1 VLARIENNKVNITI
15 TGASGFIGRRLL
27 KTLAQ
32 SRHSLHV
39 LSRHQGTNLPAG
51 VRLSS
56 WDPVKG
62 PPPEDAL
69 RDADAVIN
77 LAGEPVAQRWSDEVK
92 RRIRESRVT
101 GTRNLVQGIA
111 SLAEKTTRKPAVLI
125 SASATGYY
133 GTRSDEALS
142 EASAPGAGFLAET
155 CIEWERQA
163 MAAEPLGVRVALI
176 RTGMALDPRG
186 GALQRLLP
194 PFRWG
199 VGGKL
204 GSGEQWSPWIHLEDL
219 ANLYVFALDNPV
231 HGALNGTAP
240 NPVTNAEFTRILAA
254 AVHRPAILP
263 IPELAMKLLYG
274 EMAQILFDSQR
285 VLPKIAE
292 NTGFRF
298 RFPQLPE
305 ALRDLLK

>member
-1 VLARIENNKVNITI
+1 VNITI

-27 KTLAQ
+27 KTLSQ
-32 SRHSLHV
+32 SGHSLHV

-62 PPPEDAL
+62 PIPEDAL
-69 RDADAVIN
+69 RDADAVIS
-77 LAGEPVAQRWSDEVK
+77 LAGEPVAQRWSENVK

-111 SLAEKTTRKPAVLI
+111 RLAEKNARKPAVLI

-133 GTRSDEALS
+133 GTRGDEALTETS
-142 EASAPGAGFLAET
+142 PPGAGFLAET
-155 CIEWERQA
+155 CVEWEREA
-163 MAAEPLGVRVALI
+163 LAAEPLGLRVALI
-176 RTGMALDPRG
+176 RTGMAVDPRG

-204 GSGEQWSPWIHLEDL
+204 GSGRQWTPWIHLEDL
-219 ANLYVFALDNPV
+219 ANLYAFALDNPI

-254 AVHRPAILP
+254 AVHRPAVFP
-263 IPELAMKLLYG
+263 IPKLAMKLLYG

-285 VLPKIAE
+285 ALPGVPE
-292 NTGFRF
+292 NMGFRF

-305 ALRDLLK
+305 ALADLLR

>member
-1 VLARIENNKVNITI
+1 MNITI
-15 TGASGFIGRRLL
+15 AGASGFIGRRLL

-32 SRHSLHV
+32 SGHSLHV

-62 PPPEDAL
+62 LPPEDAL

-77 LAGEPVAQRWSDEVK
+77 LAGEPVAQRWNDEVK

-101 GTRNLVQGIA
+101 GTRNLSLGIA
-111 SLAEKTTRKPAVLI
+111 RLGEKTARRPAVLI

-133 GTRSDEALS
+133 GTRGDETLA
-142 EASAPGAGFLAET
+142 ETSAPGAGFLAET
-155 CIEWERQA
+155 CVEWERVA
-163 MAAEPLGVRVALI
+163 LAAEPLGVRVTLI
-176 RTGMALDPRG
+176 RTGMVLDPRG

-204 GSGEQWSPWIHLEDL
+204 GSGKQWTPWIHLEDMV
-219 ANLYVFALDNPV
+219 NLYVFALDNPV
-231 HGALNGTAP
+231 HGSLNGTAP

-254 AVHRPAILP
+254 AVHRPAIFP
-263 IPELAMKLLYG
+263 IPELAMRLLYG
-274 EMAQILFDSQR
+274 EMAQLLFDSQR
-285 VLPKIAE
+285 VLPKVVE
-292 NTGFRF
+292 NTGYRF
-298 RFPQLPE
+298 RFPQLPD
-305 ALRDLLK
+305 ALADLIR